1 MQLEWRWWGPFAI
14 SARHGFATG
23 ASTSRW
29 LSAIYDVELSHP
41 YMTWDYLTAESAC
54 LNTLVPVCYA
64 MRIVLSAREGCGT
77 MGAGA
82 SPAASAS
89 NPFVR

>member
-29 LSAIYDVELSHP
+29 LSVIYDVELSHP

-54 LNTLVPVCYA
+54 LNMRVPVCYA
-64 MRIVLSAREGCGT
+64 RRIALSAREGCGT
-77 MGAGA
+77 MGEGA